1 MSFINN
7 WLRSDIK
14 AINAY
19 HVPPAN
25 NMIKLDAMESPFAL
39 PDELVGQYLA
49 YLADSELNR
58 YPSPGADDLN
68 QTLRGLMDIPEEF
81 GVLLG
86 NGSDEL
92 IQLLALACETNDT
105 ILSVEPSFV
114 MYDMI
119 AKFTRLN
126 YKGVALT
133 QDYQLDLA
141 LMLKEVQTHNP
152 KLIFIAYPN
161 NPTGNTFDRKS
172 IEEIISSTDAM
183 VVLDEAYYAY
193 AGDSFLMDIAKYPN
207 LVVLRT
213 VSKIG
218 FAGLRLGLLIGSKQT
233 VAELD
238 KLRLPYNIN
247 TLTQV
252 SANFLLKEKSEI
264 EKNAKIIIEQRQVLL
279 DELNSVSGL
288 IVYPSQANFILLKAP
303 KAQALFDYL
312 KDNGVLIKNLS
323 SAPKLTD
330 CLRVTVGDDFQ
341 NQQFI
346 RIVKKFYALDSQGD
360 AND

>member
-1 MSFINN
+1 MSFIDN
-7 WLRSDIK
+7 WLRADIK

-19 HVPPAN
+19 HVPPAGD
-25 NMIKLDAMESPFAL
+25 MIKLDAMESPFAL
-39 PDELVGQYLA
+39 PDELVDQYLA
-49 YLADSELNR
+49 YLAESELNR
-58 YPSPGADDLN
+58 YPNPSADALN
-68 QTLRGLMDIPEEF
+68 QTLRELMNIPNEF

-126 YKGVALT
+126 YQGVALT
-133 QDYQLDLA
+133 DDYQLDLSA
-141 LMLKEVQTHNP
+141 MLDAINTHNP
-152 KLIFIAYPN
+152 KLVFIAYPN
-161 NPTGNTFDRKS
+161 NPTGNTFDREA
-172 IEEIISSTDAM
+172 IETIIQSTEAM

-193 AGDSFLMDIAKYPN
+193 AGDSFITDIAKYPN

-218 FAGLRLGLLIGSKQT
+218 FAGLRLGLLVGNAQT

-247 TLTQV
+247 TLTQM
-252 SANFLLKEKSEI
+252 SANFLLQQKTMISD
-264 EKNAKIIIEQRQVLL
+264 NASVIIEQRQQLL
-279 DELNSVSGL
+279 NELNSVAGL
-288 IVYPSQANFILLKAP
+288 TVYPSQANFILFKAP
-303 KAQALFDYL
+303 QAQALFDYL
-312 KDNGVLIKNLS
+312 KANGVLIKNLS

-330 CLRVTVGDDFQ
+330 CLRVTVGDATQ
-341 NQQFI
+341 NQLFMSVVNQ
-346 RIVKKFYALDSQGD
+346 FYA
-360 AND
+360 A

>member
-7 WLRSDIK
+7 WLRSDIQ

-19 HVPPAN
+19 HVPPASDV
-25 NMIKLDAMESPFAL
+25 IKLDAMESPFAL
-39 PDELVGQYLA
+39 PEDLIGQYLA

-58 YPSPGADDLN
+58 YPSPGADQLN
-68 QTLRGLMDIPEEF
+68 QTLRELMEIPKEF

-92 IQLLALACETNDT
+92 IQLLALACAADDT

-133 QDYQLDLA
+133 KDYQLDLA
-141 LMLKEVQTHNP
+141 LMLQAISEHNP

-161 NPTGNTFDRKS
+161 NPTGNTFDRAD
-172 IEEIISSTDAM
+172 IEVIIKSTDAM
-183 VVLDEAYYAY
+183 VILDEAYYAY
-193 AGDSFLMDIAKYPN
+193 AGDSFIGDIAKYPN

-218 FAGLRLGLLIGSKQT
+218 FAGLRLGLLIGSQET
-233 VAELD
+233 VSELD

-252 SANFLLKEKSEI
+252 SGNFLLKQKTEI
-264 EKNAKIIIEQRQVLL
+264 KKNAAIIVEQRALL
-279 DELNSVSGL
+279 LEDLAKVNGL
-288 IVYPSQANFILLKAP
+288 IAYPSQANFILFKAP
-303 KAQALFDYL
+303 NAQALFDYL

-330 CLRVTVGDDFQ
+330 CLRVTVGSPEQ
-341 NQQFI
+341 NQQFMQ
-346 RIVKKFYALDSQGD
+346 VVNKFYIQQGGTRD
-360 AND
+360 

>member
-7 WLRSDIK
+7 WLRSDIQ

-19 HVPPAN
+19 HVPPASDVV
-25 NMIKLDAMESPFAL
+25 KLDAMESPFAL
-39 PDELVGQYLA
+39 PEDLIGQYLA
-49 YLADSELNR
+49 YLAECELNR
-58 YPSPGADDLN
+58 YPSPGADELN
-68 QTLRGLMDIPEEF
+68 QTLRELMQIPQEF
-81 GVLLG
+81 GILLG

-92 IQLLALACETNDT
+92 IQLLALACATSDT

-126 YKGVALT
+126 YQGVALT
-133 QDYQLDLA
+133 SDYQLDLK
-141 LMLKEVQTHNP
+141 LMLKAISEQNP

-161 NPTGNTFDRKS
+161 NPTGNAFNRAD
-172 IEEIISSTDAM
+172 IETIIESTDAM

-193 AGDSFLMDIAKYPN
+193 AGDSFIDDIAKYPN

-218 FAGLRLGLLIGSKQT
+218 FAGLRLGLLIGSKET
-233 VAELD
+233 VSELD

-252 SANFLLKEKSEI
+252 SGNFLLKQKTEI
-264 EKNAKIIIEQRQVLL
+264 NKNAAIIIEQRAFLLEALIQVG
-279 DELNSVSGL
+279 GL
-288 IVYPSQANFILLKAP
+288 TVYPSQANFILFKAP
-303 KAQALFDYL
+303 RVQALFDYL
-312 KDNGVLIKNLS
+312 KENGVLIKNLS
-323 SAPKLTD
+323 SAPKLID
-330 CLRVTVGDDFQ
+330 CLRVTVGDQTQ
-341 NQQFI
+341 NQLFMA
-346 RIVKKFYALDSQGD
+346 IVNKFYISQEN